1 MGEIVNPNY
10 LIPGAFP
17 RPGASQWLYPFSLDF
32 TQFQGAGFFLTNTL
46 FALPQ
51 GSALRAF
58 LVKSSVPFVG
68 TGVTG
73 CSISIGKVAVADQA
87 KFTSV
92 FDLATAVSA
101 TNFQLTSN
109 VTTDSRNGYN
119 VSVTVYST
127 GAVLNNLTAGA
138 VKVWAMVDT
147 LLAR

>member
-1 MGEIVNPNY
+1 MGALSIPNY
-10 LIPGAFP
+10 LPAGVFP
-17 RPGASQWLYPFSLDF
+17 RPGASQWLYPFSLDY
-32 TQFQGAGFFLTNTL
+32 TQFLGGFYFTKTL

-51 GSALRAF
+51 GSLLRAF
-58 LVKSSVPFVG
+58 LVKSSVPWVG

-73 CSISIGKVAVADQA
+73 VSISIGKVAVANQA

-127 GAVLNNLTAGA
+127 GAVLTNLVAGE

-147 LLAR
+147 LLSR